1 MSPPRSL
8 ERIILVPRLVKTSDS
23 SLTNHH
29 HVLRPGER
37 SGPEGKAIS
46 NRILLSLSDREFRAI
61 RHRLEFTGL
70 AHHSILHE
78 SHRKARSIY
87 FLDEG
92 LVSLVIVMANGK
104 TAEAG
109 VVGNEGVVGMEAL
122 FGMKRSPLREI
133 VQIAGTAH
141 RISGGN
147 LQAMLRAFPNLLLK
161 FSRFA
166 IVNRMQISQTAACN
180 RLHEVD
186 KRLARWLLMT
196 QDRVQ
201 SGFIPMTH
209 DFLATMLGT
218 DRGSVTEAAGSL
230 QKHGVI
236 EYSRG
241 SVRVLNRKA
250 LERAA
255 CECYELI
262 REYNGELLK

>member
-1 MSPPRSL
+1 VTRQDSPTPHQLRS
-8 ERIILVPRLVKTSDS
+8 
-23 SLTNHH
+23 
-29 HVLRPGER
+29 GER
-37 SGPEGKAIS
+37 TGPEGKAII
-46 NRILLSLSDREFRAI
+46 NRILLSFSDREFRAI

-78 SHRKARSIY
+78 SHRQARNVY
-87 FLDEG
+87 FLNEG
-92 LVSLVIVMANGK
+92 LISLVVVMANGK

-147 LQAMLRAFPNLLLK
+147 LQALLRAFPNLLMR
-161 FSRFA
+161 FSRFV

-180 RLHEVD
+180 RLHDVE

-209 DFLATMLGT
+209 DFLATLLGT
-218 DRGSVTEAAGSL
+218 DRGSVTEAAGAL
-230 QKHGVI
+230 QKKKII
-236 EYSRG
+236 EYTRG
-241 SVRVLNRKA
+241 SVRVLNRRG
-250 LERAA
+250 LEGAS
-255 CECYELI
+255 CECYEQI
-262 REYNGELLK
+262 RGYNGELSR